1 MNSPPA
7 FPIEASQCPLV
18 VDLDGSLTVA
28 DVTLESFVRFVRLAP
43 LNIML
48 LGWWLM
54 RGRAF
59 AKVMVARR
67 APVDPT
73 TVPFRA
79 EVLALID
86 VARNQGQTVILASG
100 SHHRNVT
107 RIARASGLFDHAF
120 GTTARGNLKG
130 RAKLARL
137 QAMTGDGGFDYVGD
151 CRADIPIWAASRLAY
166 STRFRPEAR
175 VEPLVA
181 KPASPIRAVVKSL
194 RPHQWAKNAL
204 VFVPLATGGL
214 LFDIPAIVAATLA
227 ALLFSAVASAIY
239 QINDCLDI
247 DADRAH
253 PKKRLRPLAAGI
265 VSLPMALAVAGI
277 LLSGAF
283 ALAWLALPLAFSG
296 VLAAYLALTL
306 AYSFRL
312 KAVMTLDVIAL
323 GSLYTLR
330 IIAGA
335 AAVGVSVSFWLLVFS
350 IFFFLSLGYL
360 KRYTELAFATDP
372 RKLLSGRGYV
382 GSDLDVVLSAG
393 MSAGMVSVLVMGL
406 YVEDMRDA
414 GPYAAPDLLWGLALA
429 LLYWINRI
437 WMMARRGEVDGDPVA
452 FAIRDRRSIAV
463 GAIVGLLFVA
473 ARYWPW

>member
-1 MNSPPA
+1 MNKLPDRSA
-7 FPIEASQCPLV
+7 DANQCPLV

-43 LNIML
+43 LNILL
-48 LGWWLM
+48 LGWWLL

-67 APVDPT
+67 APVDPA
-73 TVPFRA
+73 TVPFRP
-79 EVLALID
+79 EVLALIAT
-86 VARNQGQTVILASG
+86 ARDEGRPVILASG

-130 RAKLARL
+130 LAKLARL
-137 QAMTGDGGFDYVGD
+137 QAMTGDRGFDYVGD
-151 CRADIPIWAASRLAY
+151 CRADIPIWAASRRAY
-166 STRFRPEAR
+166 STHFRPEAR

-181 KPASPIRAVVKSL
+181 EPASPLRALVKSL
-194 RPHQWAKNAL
+194 RPHQWTKNAL
-204 VFVPLATGGL
+204 VLVPLATSGL
-214 LFDIPAIVAATLA
+214 LFDVPAIVAAALA

-283 ALAWLALPLAFSG
+283 LIAWLALPLVFSG

-335 AAVGVSVSFWLLVFS
+335 AAIGVSVSFWLLVFS

-372 RKLLSGRGYV
+372 AKLLSGRGYV

-406 YVEDMRDA
+406 YVEDMKNT

-463 GAIVGLLFVA
+463 GAIVGLLFLA

>member
-1 MNSPPA
+1 MTVPTNSPAAAPL
-7 FPIEASQCPLV
+7 PPLV
-18 VDLDGSLTVA
+18 VDLDGTLTVA

-43 LNIML
+43 FNIL
-48 LGWWLM
+48 LLTWWLL

-59 AKVMVARR
+59 AKVLVARR
-67 APVDPT
+67 APVDPGA
-73 TVPFRA
+73 VPFRS
-79 EVLALID
+79 EVLALIEA
-86 VARNQGQTVILASG
+86 ARREGRQVILASG

-120 GTTARGNLKG
+120 GTTGRSNLKG

-137 QAMTGDGGFDYVGD
+137 RVLTGESGFDYIGD
-151 CRADIPIWAASRLAY
+151 CRADIPIWAASRQAY
-166 STRFRPEAR
+166 STRLRPEAR
-175 VEPLVA
+175 VEPLVTGTT
-181 KPASPIRAVVKSL
+181 SPMRAIIKSL

-204 VFVPLATGGL
+204 VFVPVATGGL
-214 LFDIPAIVAATLA
+214 LFNIPAMLA
-227 ALLFSAVASAIY
+227 AALAVVLFSAVASAIY

-253 PKKRLRPLAAGI
+253 AKKRLRPLAAGI
-265 VSLPMALAVAGI
+265 VSLPLALTVAG
-277 LLSGAF
+277 LMLAGAF
-283 ALAWLALPLAFSG
+283 LLAWLLLPLAFSG

-323 GSLYTLR
+323 GCLYTLR

-335 AAVGVSVSFWLLVFS
+335 AAIGVDVSFWLLVFS

-372 RKLLSGRGYV
+372 AKLLSGRGYV

-406 YVEDMRDA
+406 YVEDMRDK
-414 GPYAAPDLLWGLALA
+414 GPYTAPDLLWGLALA

-452 FAIRDRRSIAV
+452 FAIRDQRSIAV
-463 GAIVGLLFVA
+463 GAVVGLLYVA